1 LSWDAVLGQQPAKK
15 FIRAALES
23 GRAPHGYLFEGA
35 SGVGK
40 KTAARMLAQTLLCEQ
55 GGSEACGQCKSCHM
69 FEQGA
74 GLQNGHPDV
83 LLPVKCDASGQP
95 TDKLVKDQ
103 ENILPLPTMQYLC
116 EQLHRSPVM
125 GRKRI
130 AIVPEAQ
137 RMCRGQAEAANAF
150 LKTLEEPPASS
161 IVILTTC
168 QPDALLETIIS
179 RVQPVRFRR
188 LNREEMKTGLQQHA
202 ERTKQKLPA
211 AQELDLAIGLSD
223 GSLGRALE
231 LIEGDLKKWRES
243 VWKELSGFGPQSSP
257 RFGLSLWKIAEDE
270 GQRLFEGSEDA
281 EEEAAEEEEEENEE
295 SEATRKTA
303 AGWKRYVFQRELEL
317 CEAAFRDALLSSS
330 GAEASLPNVPEARA
344 LASKLGQ
351 RFGMEGCERVIMA
364 LGESQRALKLY
375 INGSL
380 IARVLAGKM
389 VDAIARS

>member
-1 LSWDAVLGQQPAKK
+1 MSWDDVLGQLPAKK

-23 GRAPHGYLFEGA
+23 GRAPHGYLFEGPA
-35 SGVGK
+35 GVGK
-40 KTAARMLAQTLLCEQ
+40 KSAARQLAQTLLCEQ
-55 GGSEACGQCKSCHM
+55 GGADACGTCKSCHM
-69 FEQGA
+69 FEQGL

-83 LLPVKCDASGQP
+83 LLPVKCDASGHP
-95 TDKLVKDQ
+95 TEKLVKDQ

-130 AIVPEAQ
+130 AIVPEAH

-161 IVILTTC
+161 IVILTSC

-188 LNREEMKTGLQQHA
+188 LSREEMKTGLQLHA

-211 AQELDLAIGLSD
+211 TQELDLAIGLSD

-243 VWKELSGFGPQSSP
+243 LWKELGLFNAQASP
-257 RFGLSLWKIAEDE
+257 RFGLSLWKIAEEE
-270 GQRLFEGSEDA
+270 GQRLFEGSEEA
-281 EEEAAEEEEEENEE
+281 EEEAAEQDEEESEE

-303 AGWKRYVFQRELEL
+303 AGWKRYVFQRQLEL
-317 CEAAFRDALLSSS
+317 CEAAFRDGLLSAS

-351 RFGMEGCERVIMA
+351 RFGMEGCERVLSA
-364 LGESQRALKLY
+364 LRESQRALKMY
-375 INGSL
+375 VNGSL
-380 IARVLAGKM
+380 IARVLSGKM
-389 VDAIARS
+389 VEALSRP